1 MKKWSAS
8 WKGSK
13 KRRKQIKYV
22 KNAPLHIKTGFMTAP
37 LSKELRKKYNRRNM
51 GVVEGDKVKIIR
63 GQFKKTSGKV
73 AKVNTKRQRI
83 YVEGAELVKKDGS
96 KTQYPIHPSNVMI
109 TEMKIEDKKRKKI
122 LDRKAKGAK

>member
-1 MKKWSAS
+1 MKKWSGS

-22 KNAPLHIKTGFMTAP
+22 KNAPLHIKIKFMTAP
-37 LSKELRKKYNRRNM
+37 LSKELRKKYNRRNI
-51 GVVEGDKVKIIR
+51 GVIEGDKVKIIR

-83 YVEGAELVKKDGS
+83 YIEGAELVKKDGS